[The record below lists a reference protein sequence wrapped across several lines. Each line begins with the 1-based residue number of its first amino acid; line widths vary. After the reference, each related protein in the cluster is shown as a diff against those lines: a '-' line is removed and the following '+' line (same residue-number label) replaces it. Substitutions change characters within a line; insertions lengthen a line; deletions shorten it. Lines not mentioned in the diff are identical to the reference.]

1 MTEHRHL
8 WLSEAITLA
17 ARLTEDSEQNCLP
30 VLCDTCR
37 DQIADVL
44 AANIN
49 SRKLLPSYTANMR
62 TDAGNYRLG
71 KRQLRPIM
79 PYTRQEAGE
88 LVKILNRFE
97 SKGLPKTTREKRMI
111 ISKFMQEPT
120 ISLARIDF
128 AMEFFERYGIVEPNN
143 IFLSEMDTMLVAL
156 NGILGKFPV
165 IGDEEFLEQYK

>member
-8 WLSEAITLA
+8 WLSEASTLA

-37 DQIADVL
+37 DQITDIL
-44 AANIN
+44 AINIRPR
-49 SRKLLPSYTANMR
+49 SRLPFYKEIMR
-62 TDAGNYRLG
+62 IDAGNYRLG
-71 KRQLRPIM
+71 KRQLIPIM

-88 LVKILNRFE
+88 LVKILKKFG
-97 SKGLPKTTREKRMI
+97 SKGLPKTTREKRMA
-111 ISKFMQEPT
+111 ISKFMQEQM
-120 ISLARIDF
+120 IDMVRVEF
-128 AMEFFERYGIVEPNN
+128 AMEFFERHGIMEPDRV
-143 IFLSEMDTMLVAL
+143 FLSEIETMLVAL